1 MNTTFVGFKGKN
13 NASCILAKALSKEPI
28 LLTNSYNGLKR
39 DIDSLSREYDRVLMF
54 GVDKALTDS
63 IRIEKS
69 AERYGLR
76 LYTVIDYNDI
86 INSVNKYNI
95 KSRLADN
102 PTRYLCNDAYWQL
115 LNKFSGRALLIH
127 IPTVKYFGAD
137 LLYRLQKAFS
147 CL

>member
-1 MNTTFVGFKGKN
+1 MEENNTKQE
-13 NASCILAKALSKEPI
+13 LSKFKKYLICLKKSWLMILILSIIGI
-28 LLTNSYNGLKR
+28 LLGLVIASKTYHKKYEENNY
-39 DIDSLSREYDRVLMF
+39 SVLNF
-54 GVDKALTDS
+54 
-63 IRIEKS
+63 
-69 AERYGLR
+69 RYKEE
-76 LYTVIDYNDI
+76 VSIDYNDI

-127 IPTVKYFGAD
+127 IPTVKYFGDD
-137 LLYRLQKAFS
+137 LLCRLQKAFS

>member
-1 MNTTFVGFKGKN
+1 MNTTYVGFKGKN
-13 NASCILAKALSKEPI
+13 NASCILAKSLSKDPF
-28 LLTNSYNGLKR
+28 LLTNSYGGLKR
-39 DIDSLSREYDRVLMF
+39 DIDNLSEDYDRVFIF
-54 GVDKALTDS
+54 GADKALSDS

-76 LYTVIDYNDI
+76 LHTLIDLNDI
-86 INSVNKYNI
+86 INQVNKYNI
-95 KSRLADN
+95 NYRLADN

-127 IPTVKYFGAD
+127 IPTVKYFGDD
-137 LLYRLQKAFS
+137 LLCRLQKAFS